1 MVIDKLRPGAWAGD
15 LARLASDELR
25 RAGVSAP
32 QRLLL
37 LAHSVGH
44 VPFEMPQPY
53 PAYGRP
59 DEKGFL
65 VEENMVLSVDCL
77 YFGGSLG
84 PCHMENVFI
93 IRKDRAESLYS
104 VPLEILGP
112 R

>member
-1 MVIDKLRPGAWAGD
+1 MVIDKLRPGAWTGD
-15 LARLASDELR
+15 LARMASDELR
-25 RAGVSAP
+25 KAGCRHRSGWCCSPTVWDMCRSRCRSP
-32 QRLLL
+32 TRRTD
-37 LAHSVGH
+37 V
-44 VPFEMPQPY
+44 
-53 PAYGRP
+53 P